1 VRRPGDEAVRWWSG
15 VLGGGVLRCGRG
27 ELVRACEVRDSPG
40 VVGVVF
46 IGAGDGRQGGG
57 EGRLNGRSNSGD
69 VNGNFK
75 CL

>member
-1 VRRPGDEAVRWWSG
+1 VVVRGARW
-15 VLGGGVLRCGRG
+15 GRAPMRERRR

-40 VVGVVF
+40 VIGVVF

-57 EGRLNGRSNSGD
+57 EGRLNGRSNGGD